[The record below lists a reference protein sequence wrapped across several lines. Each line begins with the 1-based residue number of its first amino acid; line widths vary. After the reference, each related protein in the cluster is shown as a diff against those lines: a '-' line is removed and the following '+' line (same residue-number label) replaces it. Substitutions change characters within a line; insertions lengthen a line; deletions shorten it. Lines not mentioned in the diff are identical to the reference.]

1 MQRKRRPMRE
11 YVFDAI
17 ERLLSGIPVWVQ
29 LCFFFAWLGY
39 ITNSILKI
47 LIKVD
52 KLKKDR
58 RKNE

>member
-1 MQRKRRPMRE
+1 MRE